1 VIQSAKNIYLAVMK
15 LKSIFGAIL
24 TVLGVAGLIYAAVLY
39 VNETDGMRALVVYG
53 ILGFIFFFSGV
64 GMIRKL

>member
-1 VIQSAKNIYLAVMK
+1 MK
-15 LKSIFGAIL
+15 LKSVFGAIL